1 MVISYEKVFIV
12 LLISCF
18 SLTIISC
25 DAIKENS
32 TSHFIILVHYLLRW
46 EIMEQFLPRLMDP
59 HGLQGLLEQR
69 KISMESPMQT
79 VPLL

>member
-1 MVISYEKVFIV
+1 MKKSLYI

-18 SLTIISC
+18 SLTIISF
-25 DAIKENS
+25 DAIKEDS
-32 TSHFIILVHYLLRW
+32 TSHFIILVHYLLRC
-46 EIMEQFLPRLMDP
+46 EIMEQFLLRLMDP